1 MHGVVPAPRNA
12 SILLVVGWWCMVL
25 YLLPEMP
32 LFYWLSGGGAW
43 CCTCLS
49 PGRKVSIF
57 SQVTV
62 HSGVAIP
69 VSSRIKFTFNTYGD
83 SSITGKFHVIRNLF
97 STLVFQSLVFFFRQ
111 MKLCFLKKIKK
122 GSMQFYSLPFNS
134 ML

>member
-1 MHGVVPAPRNA
+1 
-12 SILLVVGWWCMVL
+12 MVL

-97 STLVFQSLVFFFRQ
+97 STLVFQSLVFFF
-111 MKLCFLKKIKK
+111 L
-122 GSMQFYSLPFNS
+122 SL
-134 ML
+134 